1 MIFAANN
8 MQLQTQN
15 EDHHSSNVA
24 MSSAIAAPKG
34 KSVRKVAA
42 AGTAPDVNIEMPDL
56 QEAQR
61 LGRKFKVGP
70 TYELIKEIGAGS
82 YGEVVLARHI
92 DTRKLVAIKKIDQVF
107 NIVQDAKR

>member
-8 MQLQTQN
+8 IQVQTQN
-15 EDHHSSNVA
+15 KDHHSSNVA
-24 MSSAIAAPKG
+24 MSSANAAPKG

-82 YGEVVLARHI
+82 FGEVVLARHI

-107 NIVQDAKR
+107 NFVQDAKR

>member
-61 LGRKFKVGP
+61 LGRKFKV
-70 TYELIKEIGAGS
+70 I
-82 YGEVVLARHI
+82 HC
-92 DTRKLVAIKKIDQVF
+92 IKKLSILDFKKIWFSWPDIRANHGNRRWQLRRGRSG
-107 NIVQDAKR
+107 AAH